1 MRLINKAKIYPS
13 ISGDYVKVFLYR
25 DDELIK
31 SMSSPN
37 IVFAIG
43 NYEVKIT
50 EGKKI
55 LDGIEAELAKVKE
68 SLKEDALAN
77 NLKII
82 NLKIRLSELETGKQ
96 ILENAEVL
104 PHMTLEY
111 SKNSLKIN
119 GEKFKK
125 LASILMYKNI
135 QLFIQKF

>member
-55 LDGIEAELAKVKE
+55 LDGIDAELAKVKE

-77 NLKII
+77 NLKI
-82 NLKIRLSELETGKQ
+82 RLNELETGKQ

>member
-1 MRLINKAKIYPS
+1 
-13 ISGDYVKVFLYR
+13 
-25 DDELIK
+25 
-31 SMSSPN
+31 
-37 IVFAIG
+37 
-43 NYEVKIT
+43 
-50 EGKKI
+50 
-55 LDGIEAELAKVKE
+55 
-68 SLKEDALAN
+68 
-77 NLKII
+77 
-82 NLKIRLSELETGKQ
+82 LETGKQ